1 MSVVYPR
8 FRLALVT
15 VLFFSL
21 SACATPTGNR
31 SPNPHDPWEG
41 FNRSMFSF
49 NEGLDRAL
57 IKPVAKGYEA
67 IVPTPI
73 NTIITNFFNNI
84 DDLMIAVNNL
94 LQGKIRDS
102 MSDLGR
108 VALNSTLGIG
118 GLIDVATGMTLEKHE
133 EDFGQTF
140 ARWGFG
146 EGAYVVLPV
155 FGSRTVRDSFGLA
168 ADLPVDPVSWVHPDV
183 WSLSLIGLRQIDARA
198 DLFSAEKV
206 VEAGAIDKY
215 SYLRD
220 AYLQRRQ
227 YLIYDGQPPREE
239 EENW

>member
-1 MSVVYPR
+1 MIPTHSS
-8 FRLALVT
+8 FRLVLVAI
-15 VLFFSL
+15 LLLLL

-31 SPNPHDPWEG
+31 SPNPDDPWEG

-49 NEGLDRAL
+49 NEGLDRAV

-73 NTIITNFFNNI
+73 NNIITNFFNNI

-94 LQGKIRDS
+94 LQGKIKES
-102 MSDLGR
+102 VSDLSR
-108 VALNSTLGIG
+108 VVLNSTLGIG
-118 GLIDVATGMTLEKHE
+118 GLIDVATGMTFEKHE

-155 FGSRTVRDSFGLA
+155 FGSRTVRDTFGLA
-168 ADLPVDPVSWVHPDV
+168 ADLPLDPVTWVRPDGL
-183 WSLSLIGLRQIDARA
+183 SLSMVGVRQIDARA
-198 DLFSAEKV
+198 DLLSTEKV

-239 EENW
+239 EEK

>member
-1 MSVVYPR
+1 MIPANSR
-8 FRLALVT
+8 FRIVLAGIL
-15 VLFFSL
+15 LFTL
-21 SACATPTGNR
+21 SACAAPIGKR
-31 SPNPHDPWEG
+31 SPDPHDPWEG

-49 NEGLDRAL
+49 NEGLDRAI

-73 NTIITNFFNNI
+73 NVIITNFFNNI

-94 LQGKIRDS
+94 LQGKVKDS
-102 MSDLGR
+102 ISDLSR
-108 VALNSTLGIG
+108 LALNSTLGIG
-118 GLIDVATGMTLEKHE
+118 GLIDVATGMTFEKHD

-168 ADLPVDPVSWVHPDV
+168 VDLPLDPVTWVHPDGL
-183 WSLSLIGLRQIDARA
+183 SLSMIGVRQIDARA
-198 DLFSAEKV
+198 DLLSTEKV

-215 SYLRD
+215 TYLRD

-239 EENW
+239 ENY

>member
-1 MSVVYPR
+1 MMPAY

-15 VLFFSL
+15 LLFFSL
-21 SACATPTGNR
+21 TACAASTGNR
-31 SPNPHDPWEG
+31 SPNPDDPWEG

-49 NEGLDRAL
+49 NEGLDRVL
-57 IKPVAKGYEA
+57 IKPMAKGYD
-67 IVPTPI
+67 VVMPTPL

-94 LQGKIRDS
+94 LQGKVTDS
-102 MSDLGR
+102 LSDLGR
-108 VALNSTLGIG
+108 VVVNSTLGIG
-118 GLIDVATGMTLEKHE
+118 GLIDVATGMNLEKHD

-140 ARWGFG
+140 ARWGLG

-168 ADLPVDPVSWVHPDV
+168 ADLPLDPVSWVNPDILRFSMV
-183 WSLSLIGLRQIDARA
+183 GLRQVDARA

-239 EENW
+239 EN

>member
-1 MSVVYPR
+1 MIPAHPRSRLVVACM
-8 FRLALVT
+8 LL
-15 VLFFSL
+15 FSL
-21 SACATPTGNR
+21 SACATPAANR
-31 SPNPHDPWEG
+31 SSNPYDPWEG

-49 NEGLDRAL
+49 NEGLDRVL
-57 IKPVAKGYEA
+57 IKPVAKGYET

-73 NTIITNFFNNI
+73 NNIITNFFSNI
-84 DDLMIAVNNL
+84 EDLMIAANNL
-94 LQGKIRDS
+94 LQGKVKAS
-102 MSDLGR
+102 VSDLGR
-108 VALNSTLGIG
+108 VVLNSSLGIG

-168 ADLPVDPVSWVHPDV
+168 VDVPLDPVSWVHPDAL
-183 WSLSLIGLRQIDARA
+183 SLSMIGLRQIDARA
-198 DLFSAEKV
+198 DLFAAEKV

-227 YLIYDGQPPREE
+227 YLIYDGNPPREQE
-239 EENW
+239 DY

>member
-1 MSVVYPR
+1 VIPANSR
-8 FRLALVT
+8 FRIVLAGIL
-15 VLFFSL
+15 LFTL
-21 SACATPTGNR
+21 SACAAPIGKR
-31 SPNPHDPWEG
+31 SPDPHDPWEG

-49 NEGLDRAL
+49 NEGLDRAI

-73 NTIITNFFNNI
+73 NVIITNFFNNI

-94 LQGKIRDS
+94 LQGKVKDS
-102 MSDLGR
+102 ISDLSR
-108 VALNSTLGIG
+108 LALNSTLGIG
-118 GLIDVATGMTLEKHE
+118 GLIDVATGMTFEKHD

-168 ADLPVDPVSWVHPDV
+168 VDLPLDPVTWVHPDGL
-183 WSLSLIGLRQIDARA
+183 SLSMIGVRQIDARA
-198 DLFSAEKV
+198 DLLSTEKV

-215 SYLRD
+215 TYLRD

-239 EENW
+239 ENY